1 MKRFG
6 IQFSALLFAAV
17 LWTGCNSMKTPVDD
31 NGNDPEN
38 VAEQITQGPIEVLFP
53 SPVTEIGNLSLTDSQ
68 MAYQQAAGRFA
79 LGTLSKLYKGQ
90 SFVMSPLSLQMALS
104 LTASGASGQTEK
116 EILSALGFDALGTD
130 GLNAYSKALLEQL
143 PALDLG
149 VSLSLANA
157 LVLNKQ
163 YQLVDTYKEQIA
175 SHYFAPVVNA
185 DFKDEAAT
193 LSLINDWSKR
203 NTNGLIPV
211 ILENVNPL
219 AVAYLLNALYFKS
232 LWNMPFRE
240 GQIVKGEDFKTGGST
255 AVKVDYLRATDEMPY
270 ADMGDYRMITLVLG
284 EKMQFFYTLFLP
296 KEDNGLSA
304 MLKELESLDWSSRY
318 SMMQG
323 TYVQYRLPKYKTES
337 SFDLKSALQALG
349 VKRAFTSSA
358 EFDRMISGG
367 KVMIDE
373 VIQKATLTVDE
384 NGVEGAA
391 TTEIGIMPTSTGQ
404 DPPQPVIFN
413 ADHPFAYVISE
424 RTSGAILFTGV
435 FDGK

>member
-17 LWTGCNSMKTPVDD
+17 LWTGCNSLKTPVDD
-31 NGNDPEN
+31 GGDDPEN
-38 VAEQITQGPIEVLFP
+38 VAEQITKGPIEVLFP
-53 SPVTEIGNLSLTDSQ
+53 TPEKEISLLSLTDAQ
-68 MAYQQAAGRFA
+68 MAYQEAAGRFA
-79 LGTLSKLYKGQ
+79 LGTMSKLYEGK
-90 SFVMSPLSLQMALS
+90 SFVISPLSLQMALS

-116 EILSALGFDALGTD
+116 EILSALGFDVLGTD

-175 SHYFAPVVNA
+175 SNYFAPVVNA
-185 DFKDEAAT
+185 DFSDQEAT
-193 LSLINDWSKR
+193 LSLINDWSNR
-203 NTNGLIPV
+203 NTNGLIPE
-211 ILENVNPL
+211 ILENVEPL

-232 LWNMPFRE
+232 LWYQPFRKD
-240 GQIVKGEDFKTGGST
+240 QIEKGEDFKAGGST
-255 AVKVDYLRATDEMPY
+255 PVKVDYLRATTQMPY
-270 ADMGDYRMITLVLG
+270 ADMGNYRMIMLVLG
-284 EKMQFFYTLFLP
+284 DKLQFFYTLFLP

-323 TYVQYRLPKYKTES
+323 TYVEYRLPKYKTES
-337 SFDLKSALQALG
+337 SFDLKDALKSLG
-349 VKRAFTSSA
+349 VKRAFTETA
-358 EFDRMISGG
+358 EFDRMIPGG
-367 KVMIDE
+367 KVMINQ
-373 VIQKATLTVDE
+373 VVQKATLTVDE

-391 TTEIGIMPTSTGQ
+391 TTEIGILVSNNGVV
-404 DPPQPVIFN
+404 PPPPIIFD

-424 RTSGAILFTGV
+424 RTSGAILFAGV